1 MGKLL
6 VAIAVGIVFI
16 VLCLG
21 LYTLW
26 RGGDTARTWSN
37 KLMRIRVLAQAI
49 AIVIIMAV
57 LYFSQRLTKNLKLI
71 YKPPQNRKNRP
82 QKRTTWPR
90 HCETKT
96 AKRTPWTHRRAR

>member
-1 MGKLL
+1 MGKILVGVA
-6 VAIAVGIVFI
+6 VAIVFM

-26 RGGDTARTWSN
+26 RGGDTARSWSN

-57 LYFSQRLTKNLKLI
+57 LYFS
-71 YKPPQNRKNRP
+71 
-82 QKRTTWPR
+82 
-90 HCETKT
+90 
-96 AKRTPWTHRRAR
+96 HR